1 MWTGWQREEHSGS
14 RRKLW
19 KLCGGRRGSELGW
32 DVCGKQTA
40 LENKDE
46 RIQYELYCLLL
57 LTLKTF
63 RGINLNLLLHML
75 LHNSILFK
83 VLFHKGIHT
92 CCCGMAHRLK
102 YPDETINQCFTF
114 PTHFTGD
121 CPITL
126 RPDLQLWAYKG
137 IQRQQ
142 TVSII
147 ILLCYSSTL
156 DWIKTEILQNESL
169 RF

>member
-57 LTLKTF
+57 LTFKTF

-75 LHNSILFK
+75 LHNSILFN

-102 YPDETINQCFTF
+102 IPRWNNQSVLYFSN
-114 PTHFTGD
+114 
-121 CPITL
+121 TL
-126 RPDLQLWAYKG
+126 HWRLSNHIEAWSPALS
-137 IQRQQ
+137 IQRLP
-142 TVSII
+142 TPTNSFNRYIVM
-147 ILLCYSSTL
+147 LLKYIRL
-156 DWIKTEILQNESL
+156 D
-169 RF
+169 